1 MEERGRV
8 VNAKSKRKEK
18 GEEGIAA
25 KDKDSVWIELIV
37 VETENTVVK

>member
-8 VNAKSKRKEK
+8 VSEESKRKEK

-25 KDKDSVWIELIV
+25 KDKNSCDF
-37 VETENTVVK
+37 VK